1 MKIVFMGTPD
11 YAVKTLE
18 KLIEAGH
25 EIAAVYAQPDKPV
38 GRKHILTAP
47 PVKVCAENHGI
58 PVFQPDTL
66 RDGVAAEQLKEIAP
80 DVIVVVAYGKIL
92 PKEILTIAKYGCIN
106 GHASLLP
113 KYRGASPIQWCIVC
127 GEEKTGVTTMYMD
140 EGMDTGDILE
150 QTEVLIGEN
159 ETAEELFER
168 LSEISAELMVS
179 TLEKA
184 EKGELKP
191 QKQVESEATYAP
203 IIKKEMAFIDF
214 KAMTAKEVFNAVRGY
229 YSWPCAYFMLDD
241 KRIKVIKTAVGTKSN
256 SEAGSVADSSQN
268 LAIVCA
274 DGVAINLLEI
284 QPEGKSAMS
293 AKQFLNGKK
302 IAVGSLIGEE
312 NAKP

>member
-25 EIAAVYAQPDKPV
+25 EVAAVFAQPDKPV
-38 GRKHILTAP
+38 GRKRVLTAP
-47 PVKVCAENHGI
+47 PVKVCAESHGI

-66 RDGVAAEQLKEIAP
+66 RDGVAAKQLEEIAP
-80 DVIVVVAYGKIL
+80 DAIVVVAYGKIL
-92 PKEILTIAKYGCIN
+92 PKEILSVAKYGCIN

-168 LSEISAELMVS
+168 LSVISAELMVS
-179 TLEKA
+179 TLEKT

-214 KAMTAKEVFNAVRGY
+214 KTMTAREVFNAVRGY
-229 YSWPCAYFMLDD
+229 YSWPAAYFFLDG
-241 KRIKVIKTAVGTKSN
+241 KRIKIIKTAVGAKSN
-256 SEAGSVADSSQN
+256 LEAGSVADSSQN
-268 LAIVCA
+268 LSIVCA
-274 DGVAINLLEI
+274 DSVTIKLLEI
-284 QPEGKSAMS
+284 QPEGKAAMS
-293 AKQFLNGKK
+293 AKQFLNGNK
-302 IAVGSLIGEE
+302 IPVGALIGE
-312 NAKP
+312 NND